1 MNRAVTTGFYSDDFE
16 SRRHDSK
23 LFYAMSSLEFFFT
36 FFFFRIFFF
45 FHEIKKEKMIKV
57 DNSRVG
63 LEERQEVDEN
73 TLRC

>member
-1 MNRAVTTGFYSDDFE
+1 
-16 SRRHDSK
+16 
-23 LFYAMSSLEFFFT
+23 MSSLEFFFT

-63 LEERQEVDEN
+63 LEERQKGDEN
-73 TLRC
+73 TLSF